1 MFPADSACCCDWGC
15 RFDVCVH
22 PIHACAH
29 TQGALT
35 GTKTLTVRNWF
46 PGMWYVRERR
56 RSSERSGLFL
66 FCQTEQN
73 GWTDVGKV
81 WLLPPS
87 GRTNERR
94 R

>member
-1 MFPADSACCCDWGC
+1 VPA
-15 RFDVCVH
+15 R
-22 PIHACAH
+22 PHAR

-46 PGMWYVRERR
+46 PGTWYVRERR

-66 FCQTEQN
+66 FCQTEQD

-81 WLLPPS
+81 RLLPPWLAVQS
-87 GRTNERR
+87 RAPGV
-94 R
+94 